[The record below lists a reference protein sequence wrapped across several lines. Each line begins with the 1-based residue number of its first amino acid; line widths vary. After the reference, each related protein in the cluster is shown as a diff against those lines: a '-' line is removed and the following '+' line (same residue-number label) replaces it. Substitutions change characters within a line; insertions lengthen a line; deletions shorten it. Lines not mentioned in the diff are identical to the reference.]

1 MKSKMKEKKGG
12 VLRFGFSDYLNKKY
26 GRITV
31 QESKELYLMLIP
43 VGILIFMLSYVPLFG
58 IVIAFQDYVPGAPLF
73 SLKANWVGFDN
84 FVRFFKSR
92 YFGRLLRNTLRLS
105 ISNLLFGFPVPI
117 IFALLLNEINRKRF
131 KKVVQ
136 TMSYLPHFIST
147 VVVAGIVLSFIGSD
161 GLVND
166 ITALFGMEPVA
177 YNLSIEAFP
186 VIYVI
191 VNIWKSFG
199 WNSILYLSSMS
210 SIDVTLYESA
220 KMDGANRLQM
230 ARYITIP
237 GIMPTIAFTLI
248 MSAGSILSTNT
259 DMILLLYNPSIY
271 ESADVLGTYV
281 YRDGLMGGNFSFG
294 TAVSLFSTCLN
305 FLIMFITNKI
315 SSKMTGNGLW

>member
-1 MKSKMKEKKGG
+1 
-12 VLRFGFSDYLNKKY
+12 
-26 GRITV
+26 
-31 QESKELYLMLIP
+31 MLIP

-84 FVRFFKSR
+84 
-92 YFGRLLRNTLRLS
+92 
-105 ISNLLFGFPVPI
+105 GFPVPI